1 MFLITV
7 LFLFFPYWILT
18 LQFLDVT
25 KFSNVEQNIVQKIE
39 HAVLILHIITFFFSS
54 KNIHK

>member
-1 MFLITV
+1 MFLLAI

-25 KFSNVEQNIVQKIE
+25 KFSNVEQNIAEKIE
-39 HAVLILHIITFFFSS
+39 HALLISHFITFF
-54 KNIHK
+54 K